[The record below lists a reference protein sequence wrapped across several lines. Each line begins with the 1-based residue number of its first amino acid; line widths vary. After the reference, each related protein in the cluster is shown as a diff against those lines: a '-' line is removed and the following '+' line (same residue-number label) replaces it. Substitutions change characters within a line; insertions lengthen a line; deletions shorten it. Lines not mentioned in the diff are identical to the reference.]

1 MTKYIEKHLM
11 KVRVREDGTIN
22 GDDLHDGRESIVCE
36 QCSLLDHQ
44 LFDFCDV
51 INQLDSEF
59 FQELKPQILSLKKIL
74 QEKYVEKGV
83 K

>member
-22 GDDLHDGRESIVCE
+22 GDSLHDGRVSIVSE
-36 QCSLLDHQ
+36 QCSLLDNY

-59 FQELKPQILSLKKIL
+59 YQEISPKILSLKKIL
-74 QEKYVEKGV
+74 QEKYV
-83 K
+83 

>member
-51 INQLDSEF
+51 IR
-59 FQELKPQILSLKKIL
+59 II
-74 QEKYVEKGV
+74 
-83 K
+83 